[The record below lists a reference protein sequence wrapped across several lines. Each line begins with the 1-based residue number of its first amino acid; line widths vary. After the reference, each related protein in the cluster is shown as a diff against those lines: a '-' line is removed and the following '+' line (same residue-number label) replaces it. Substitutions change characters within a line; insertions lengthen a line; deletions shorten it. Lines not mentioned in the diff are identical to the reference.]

1 MPRDDPDAAA
11 LLLAAIHAGTRLRQ
25 ALATALLPYGVTPEQ
40 HELLELLA
48 GGKTSPREIC
58 EASGRDKTTL
68 SRTIARAARAGLLAP
83 QRRPEDR
90 RRQRLELTQ
99 AGATALEQS
108 RRLLDRTAPKL
119 LAGLSAKDRRR
130 LEKALRKLASTG

>member
-1 MPRDDPDAAA
+1 MAREPDAAT
-11 LLLAAIHAGTRLRQ
+11 LVLAAIHAGTRLRL
-25 ALATALLPYGVTPEQ
+25 ALATALLPYGLTPEQ

-83 QRRPEDR
+83 QRRTDDR
-90 RRQRLELTQ
+90 RRQRLQLTD
-99 AGATALEQS
+99 AGTTALEQS
-108 RRLLDRTAPKL
+108 RRLLQRTAPKL
-119 LAGLSAKDRRR
+119 LAALSPKDRRR
-130 LEKALRKLASTG
+130 LEKALRKLSAAG

>member
-1 MPRDDPDAAA
+1 MAREPDAAT
-11 LLLAAIHAGTRLRQ
+11 LVLAAIHAGTRLRQ
-25 ALATALLPYGVTPEQ
+25 ALATALLPYGLTPEQ

-83 QRRPEDR
+83 QRRTDDR
-90 RRQRLELTQ
+90 RRQRLQLTD
-99 AGATALEQS
+99 AGTTALEQS
-108 RRLLDRTAPKL
+108 RRLLQRTAPKL
-119 LAGLSAKDRRR
+119 LAALSPKDRRR
-130 LEKALRKLASTG
+130 LEKALRKLSAAG